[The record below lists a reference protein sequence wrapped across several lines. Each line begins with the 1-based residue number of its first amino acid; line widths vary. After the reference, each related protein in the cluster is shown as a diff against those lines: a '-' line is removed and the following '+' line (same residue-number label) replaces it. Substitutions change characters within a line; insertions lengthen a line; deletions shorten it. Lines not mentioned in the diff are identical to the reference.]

1 MKKTVYI
8 VGVLLFSLITA
19 CSEAPK
25 PNKIAP
31 KKVEMSEEDKALE
44 KEMQELDEDVEALET
59 LKK

>member
-25 PNKIAP
+25 PKKIAP

>member
-1 MKKTVYI
+1 MKKTIYI
-8 VGVLLFSLITA
+8 VGILLFSIISA
-19 CSEAPK
+19 CSEAPQPK
-25 PNKIAP
+25 KITP

>member
-1 MKKTVYI
+1 MKKTIYI
-8 VGVLLFSLITA
+8 VGILLVSLTYA
-19 CSEAPK
+19 CSETPK
-25 PNKIAP
+25 TTQKAP

>member
-8 VGVLLFSLITA
+8 VGILLFSLISA
-19 CSEAPK
+19 CSEAPQPKK
-25 PNKIAP
+25 PAP

>member
-1 MKKTVYI
+1 MKKPLYI
-8 VGVLLFSLITA
+8 VGLSLFSIITA

-25 PNKIAP
+25 PIKTAP

>member
-1 MKKTVYI
+1 MKKIIYI
-8 VGVLLFSLITA
+8 VGILLFTLVSA

-25 PNKIAP
+25 PKKTAP
-31 KKVEMSEEDKALE
+31 KKIEMSEEDKALE

>member
-8 VGVLLFSLITA
+8 VGILLFSLISA
-19 CSEAPK
+19 CSEAPQPK
-25 PNKIAP
+25 KSAP

>member
-8 VGVLLFSLITA
+8 VGILLFSLISA
-19 CSEAPK
+19 CSEAPQAK
-25 PNKIAP
+25 KSTP

>member
-8 VGVLLFSLITA
+8 VGILLFSLFSA
-19 CSEAPK
+19 CSEAPQPK
-25 PNKIAP
+25 KSAP